1 MKNPFSRNVTIYII
15 LGIIVVICFSW
26 FTWKDYSLKTKVE
39 AIASQALGTPVE
51 IDEFQWAGIS
61 NTAQVK
67 GVTIFSNDGGKV
79 IFIKNIRLSLE
90 PPTDEPLLVK
100 SALVNG
106 VSIFSYDT
114 KSGHSIPN
122 LQESLTLKASREPLS
137 PLIIVRD
144 IRIGE
149 LSLTRDLPDTQ
160 TLETLPLNDIAIE
173 GDQTQYSPDN
183 LIRLLTTQLL
193 SEARRGLFKAQMSD
207 GYNTTRKGLNKI
219 GRDLTNIGKSIS
231 DSSLKMGQKLN
242 KDVKELGTQ
251 LQKGLN
257 ALAPKKAEN
266 P

>member
-1 MKNPFSRNVTIYII
+1 MKNPFSRKVSIYII
-15 LGIIVVICFSW
+15 LGIIIALCFSW
-26 FTWKDYSLKTKVE
+26 FTWKDYSLKTDIE
-39 AIASQALGTPVE
+39 AIASQALGTPVG
-51 IDEFQWAGIS
+51 ISEFQWAGIS
-61 NTAQVK
+61 NTAQVR

-79 IFIKNIRLSLE
+79 IFIKNMRLSLE
-90 PPTDEPLLVK
+90 PPTDDLLVIK
-100 SALVNG
+100 SILISG

-122 LQESLTLKASREPLS
+122 LQTSLTLNTSREPLS
-137 PLIIVRD
+137 PLVIVQD

-149 LSLTRDLPDTQ
+149 LSLTRDLADTQ
-160 TLETLPLNDIAIE
+160 TLETLPLNDISIE

-207 GYNTTRKGLNKI
+207 GYNATRKGLDKI

-231 DSSLKMGQKLN
+231 DNSLKIGQKLN

-257 ALAPKKAEN
+257 ALTPKKTEN